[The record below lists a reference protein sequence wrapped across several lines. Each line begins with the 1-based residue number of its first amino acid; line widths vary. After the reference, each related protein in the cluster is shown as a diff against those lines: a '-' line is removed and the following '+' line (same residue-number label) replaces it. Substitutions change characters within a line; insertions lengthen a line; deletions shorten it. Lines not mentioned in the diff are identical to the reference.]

1 MIPLLPYE
9 KQIAKMI
16 GVTEEEYQQWKG
28 ITLARSIQR
37 PAQGPVCGPLVPVL
51 ANLAVATGLTLLS
64 NLLFPTRRQ
73 GEVTTTRIGGSQI
86 TSGQRSSPRYGF
98 DSIQEPARVG
108 QFVPVVIAKRENN
121 LGGVRVAMPLLWSQ
135 ILAWKGSQMARL
147 MFLAGAANMPANAW
161 DPRGWALGNNALGAY
176 SYTGSAVSQGARH
189 SIYFS
194 GNGGRIA
201 GTDLIAGQPAAGD
214 LGNASNYGGED
225 VFSIAIGG
233 GQYKKAFCMTETPS
247 TSTAFGIYGWCPNAM
262 MRRATVTIQPTVV
275 ASIGTDGKVK
285 TDDDAAALLEAW
297 KGKFFWSVRGAI
309 RYKNGTTPATGDFA
323 IVEQS
328 VSVGDSITYI
338 LSKGTDAD
346 TKIRIDALN
355 SRVDFGDA
363 ASEEAMSGIA
373 SSVAGIQNSADSALV
388 PNELYKIG
396 TCWAVLQQRISEDPA
411 EAIFISDAEQEP
423 VGGGNTMQYV
433 FTVVRAGIVQFVGPG
448 FLNPPPIPVTAV
460 GPGVFWGQVGDTIWP
475 PELVM
480 WPLPEYMTL
489 SDIKNLPTG
498 TEGRYKV
505 CSSASQIF
513 RMAIAS
519 VGAVREFKVSEIV
532 IRSRVGMTVNGM
544 TGFRESPTLLWINAI
559 AGQNQVG
566 ITTANLGVSRY
577 DSGGSSVSCK
587 CRRYSLYV
595 FEYSADRGVTWT
607 QFPEVFAITG
617 ITGEEVHNYIRTTFP
632 SYKRWERRLV
642 PLASWEI
649 RRTALTRVMVLD
661 TNSGQEVSTTSAGVT
676 VATTGYIIDPTE
688 ESRRKLSQLEPA
700 ADIGYGWSDPA
711 YNSMFDGY
719 AQFAEAFPYDNLQT
733 SVGNAPEHQ
742 ITQIN
747 YYGDLDFAPSYQAL
761 ALIGLNITASLEISS
776 LQAFSGFCNNGY
788 EMPRLLNNDTKGSS
802 HLWPDWLREVMTS
815 PDLAPSPSVAS
826 VQIDRASFQE
836 AAQWCQDREYFYDA
850 VEDEPLDILNW
861 AADTALAHLLRLTRI
876 GGVYYLK
883 KAIEF
888 DAPLDI
894 KAQFNNGNVEEGSF
908 KLNSISYLER
918 QPFIVQ
924 VKWREE
930 STGLESPLFPR
941 ERVAMVRQ
949 ASTGANA
956 PVKVLDLSKWC
967 TNYRQAIDAACY
979 YIRFVALRD
988 HQINF
993 TTTPDVLAAQLR
1005 SGGYFIMDI
1014 DVIEYSTAF
1023 QGFIQED
1030 GTIVS
1035 TRPWSL
1041 GATDGSYDAI
1051 TWNIE
1056 DEPKEEVIVITD
1068 GIAYP
1073 TNRFFAIRTL
1083 SVKPR
1088 TYEINKVN
1096 IDSEGVIT
1104 VDAFHHPTNA
1114 SGYSLLGVNWTTYQ
1128 TDANWIIEL

>member
-9 KQIAKMI
+9 KRLAEVI
-16 GVTEEEYQQWKG
+16 GVSEEEYQQWKA
-28 ITLARSIQR
+28 ITLERSIRR

-73 GEVTTTRIGGSQI
+73 GEVSVNRIRGSSS
-86 TSGQRSSPRYGF
+86 TSGQRSSPGFGF

-108 QFVPVVIAKRENN
+108 QFVPVIIAKREND
-121 LGGVRVAMPLLWSQ
+121 LGGVRVPMPLLWSQ

-147 MFLAGAANMPANAW
+147 IFLAGAANMPANAW
-161 DPRGWALGNNALGAY
+161 DPRGWALGNNTFGAY
-176 SYTGSAVSQGARH
+176 SYTNAAISRGARF
-189 SIYFS
+189 SLYFRRT
-194 GNGGRIA
+194 GGRIISS
-201 GTDLIAGQPAAGD
+201 DLIAGREAARD

-225 VFSIAIGG
+225 VFSVNVGA
-233 GQYKKAFCMTETPS
+233 GQYRKAFCTSESPS
-247 TSTAFGIYGWCPNAM
+247 TSTAFGLYGWCPNAM
-262 MRRATVTIQPTVV
+262 MRRAVVTIRPTVV
-275 ASIGTDGKVK
+275 ASIGSDGKVK
-285 TDDDAAALLEAW
+285 TDDDGAALLEAW
-297 KGKFFWSVRGAI
+297 KGKFFWSTRGAI
-309 RYKNGTTPATGDFA
+309 RFRNGSAPAGGNFQ

-328 VSVGDSITYI
+328 VNVGDSITYV

-373 SSVAGIQNSADSALV
+373 SSVAGVQNSADSSLV
-388 PNELYKIG
+388 PGELYKIG
-396 TCWAVLQQRISEDPA
+396 TAWAVLEERISEGS

-423 VGGGNTMQYV
+423 TGGGNTMQYV
-433 FTVVRAGIVQFVGPG
+433 FTVVRSGLVQFAGPG
-448 FLNPPPIPVTAV
+448 FLEPPPIPVTAV

-480 WPLPEYMTL
+480 WPLPAYMTL

-505 CSSASQIF
+505 CSDASQIF

-532 IRSRVGMTVNGM
+532 IRSRVGLSVNGM
-544 TGFRESPTLLWINAI
+544 TGFREAPTLLWINAI

-566 ITTANLGVSRY
+566 ITTTDLDVSSY
-577 DSGGSSVSCK
+577 DSGGSAVTCK

-595 FEYSADRGVTWT
+595 FEYSGDRGATWT
-607 QFPEVFAITG
+607 QFPEVLAIAG
-617 ITGEEVHNYIRTTFP
+617 ITGEEVYNYIRTTFS

-642 PLASWEI
+642 PVASWEI
-649 RRTALTRVMVLD
+649 RRTQLTKVIVLD
-661 TNSGQEVSTTSAGVT
+661 TNSGQEVSSTFSGVT
-676 VATTGYIIDPTE
+676 LATTGYIINPME

-700 ADIGYGWSDPA
+700 ADIGYGWTDPA

-719 AQFAEAFPYDNLQT
+719 AAFAEAFAYENLQT

-742 ITQIN
+742 ITQVN
-747 YYGDLDFAPSYQAL
+747 YYGDVDFVPSYQSL
-761 ALIGLNITASLEISS
+761 SLLGLNITASLEISS
-776 LQAFSGFCNNGY
+776 LQSFSGFCNNGY

-802 HLWPDWLREVMTS
+802 HLWPDWLREVMTN
-815 PDLAPSPSVAS
+815 PELGPFPGTQA
-826 VQIDRASFQE
+826 VQIHRPSFQE
-836 AAQWCQDREYFYDA
+836 AAQWCQDRKYFYDA
-850 VEDEPLDILNW
+850 IEDEPLDILNW
-861 AADTALAHLLRLTRI
+861 AKDTALAHLLKFVII
-876 GGVYYLK
+876 GGVYHLK
-883 KAIEF
+883 KAVEF
-888 DAPLDI
+888 DSPLDI

-908 KLNSISYLER
+908 KVSSIGYLER

-930 STGLESPLFPR
+930 STGTESPLFPR

-949 ASTGANA
+949 AGTSVNA

-967 TNYRQAIDAACY
+967 TNYKQAIDAACY
-979 YIRFVALRD
+979 YIRFVTLHD

-993 TTTPDVLAAQLR
+993 TTTPDVLAAQLS

-1014 DVIEYSTAF
+1014 DVINYSTAF
-1023 QGFIQED
+1023 QGFIQKD

-1035 TRPWSL
+1035 TSPYSIS
-1041 GATDGSYDAI
+1041 DGSYQAM
-1051 TWNIE
+1051 TWDMEE
-1056 DEPKEEVIVITD
+1056 DPKEEAIVITD
-1068 GIAYP
+1068 GMAYP
-1073 TNRFFAIRTL
+1073 AERFFAIRTPQA
-1083 SVKPR
+1083 KPYV
-1088 TYEINKVN
+1088 YEIKKIN
-1096 IDSEGVIT
+1096 IDAEGIIT
-1104 VDAFHHPTNA
+1104 IDAFHHPINENGF
-1114 SGYSLLGVNWTTYQ
+1114 SMLGVNWTTYE
-1128 TDANWIIEL
+1128 TDTNWIIEL